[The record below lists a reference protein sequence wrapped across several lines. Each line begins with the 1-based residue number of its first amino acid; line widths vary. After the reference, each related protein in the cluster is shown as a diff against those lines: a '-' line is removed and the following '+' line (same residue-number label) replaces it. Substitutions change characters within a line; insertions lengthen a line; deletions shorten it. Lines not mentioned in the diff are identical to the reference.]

1 MSTEAPWTRV
11 PARRRGPCHRAH
23 APLKETSSSRKLLAD
38 HASEGNH
45 RQAAIVK
52 FLSLHGL
59 ELLLGRW
66 LEEGEAVV
74 ANRGVCVARRRD
86 VDGATRGWQSNNEA
100 RIGTQVGAFKVH
112 ARACEGARAPLGA
125 RAQAPL
131 GLWRCSRATQ
141 GPRCDAAH
149 GPQGYPRGSPRT
161 HREVARLGHL
171 RYLLLMTYDL

>member
-1 MSTEAPWTRV
+1 MVRRPRAGKEQERGGG
-11 PARRRGPCHRAH
+11 RRRVSPAH
-23 APLKETSSSRKLLAD
+23 
-38 HASEGNH
+38 
-45 RQAAIVK
+45 
-52 FLSLHGL
+52 
-59 ELLLGRW
+59 
-66 LEEGEAVV
+66 EEGGGIA
-74 ANRGVCVARRRD
+74 RGVGGDRAADDDAHDEDEELHEQHRDHELVDHLGRD

-171 RYLLLMTYDL
+171 RADDVE